1 MIIFAYY
8 SSTESYFHFVLFG
21 RITFVLIWLCDGVRA
36 CVFLL
41 SPSLL
46 CTVAIRDCEWPIA
59 GCECMLVCVCVCIAA
74 LGDRQA
80 KPRTSIGIIHIVCY
94 TRFCFSYSPL
104 PYTLA
109 ITYCR
114 CYCCCC
120 CCWICSSAY
129 VFGKIWYVRWCALVF
144 LVVDVIVSIV
154 FVFTLA
160 HGQHGF

>member
-59 GCECMLVCVCVCIAA
+59 GCECMLVCVCVYCSIR
-74 LGDRQA
+74 RQA
-80 KPRTSIGIIHIVCY
+80 GKTAY
-94 TRFCFSYSPL
+94 QYWD
-104 PYTLA
+104 Y
-109 ITYCR
+109 TYCVLYSFLFLIFAFALYSCHYILPLLLLLLLLLDLFER
-114 CYCCCC
+114 
-120 CCWICSSAY
+120 
-129 VFGKIWYVRWCALVF
+129 VRIRQNLVC
-144 LVVDVIVSIV
+144 
-154 FVFTLA
+154 
-160 HGQHGF
+160 